1 MPDRRLSRWDERYAR
16 GDELYGFVPSPPLPA
31 ALASL
36 PAAIDGL
43 RPGRALDLACGGGR
57 HALFLA
63 EQGWEV
69 DAVDASQV
77 GLDVLA
83 REAERR
89 GVRTKIT
96 THRADLETDPPGF
109 AIAPAHYDLI
119 LDFYFLHRPLLAAV
133 PRGLRPGGLFV
144 AAIHYEEPGVER
156 PHAFVLAP
164 GELRAIVAAWGFEIL
179 HAREGSSQEK
189 GHHRATAEV
198 VARRPA

>member
-1 MPDRRLSRWDERYAR
+1 MTDRRLSRWDERYAR

-31 ALASL
+31 ALAGVT
-36 PAAIDGL
+36 A
-43 RPGRALDLACGGGR
+43 GRALDLACGGGR

-89 GVRTKIT
+89 GVRAKIA
-96 THRADLETDPPGF
+96 THRADLETEPAGF
-109 AIAPAHYDLI
+109 VLAPRHYDLI

-133 PRGLRPGGLFV
+133 PAGLRSGGLFV
-144 AAIHYEEPGVER
+144 AAIHYEEPGTAP
-156 PHAFVLAP
+156 PHAFTLAP
-164 GELRAIVAAWGFEIL
+164 GELAAIVAAWGFTIL
-179 HAREGSSQEK
+179 HAHEGPSQET
-189 GHHRATAEV
+189 GHHRATAQI
-198 VARRPA
+198 VAQKP